1 MKYTLLL
8 VVAAILMAGCGNR
21 EEELQGK
28 IGQLEAVSDSLNKA
42 INQRDGYFDEVVR
55 AINDVYMSIEEVR
68 QQEASIQQQTG
79 EAEGKYALNNE
90 QARAALLTQIAN
102 IDSTLVLN
110 RKKINGLRARVR
122 SLNKDFKALDETINN
137 LRKMLEERELTIA
150 MLEGKVTGLE
160 ADLVQKSRE
169 IAVRDS
175 IIDSQ
180 VHVINKVYY
189 VAGTR
194 DELEEK
200 GIIKDEGG
208 FPFGW
213 FGSTTVLVN
222 GVDSDFFTPLDVAS
236 ESVITID
243 GKVDEIVP
251 QRDNTFYA
259 LNAVGEEVTDL
270 SITDPESF
278 WQERYLV
285 IITE

>member
-1 MKYTLLL
+1 MKHTLSLVLAVVLL
-8 VVAAILMAGCGNR
+8 AGCGNR

-28 IGQLEAVSDSLNKA
+28 IGQLEAVGDSLNKA
-42 INQRDGYFDEVVR
+42 IDKRDDYFNEVVR
-55 AINDVYMSIEEVR
+55 AINDVYMTIEDVR

-79 EAEGKYALNNE
+79 EAEGKYAVSNE
-90 QARAALLTQIAN
+90 QARAALLQQIAN
-102 IDSTLVLN
+102 IDSTLVEN
-110 RKKINGLRARVR
+110 RKKINSLRARVR
-122 SLNKDFKALDETINN
+122 SMNKDFKALDETLNN
-137 LRKMLEERELTIA
+137 LKKMLEEREITIA
-150 MLEGKVTGLE
+150 MLESKVAGLE
-160 ADLVQKSRE
+160 ANIVEKTRE

-180 VHVINKVYY
+180 VHLINKAYY
-189 VAGTR
+189 IAGTR

-208 FPFGW
+208 FLGI
-213 FGSTTVLVN
+213 GSTTVFVN
-222 GVDSDFFTPLDVAS
+222 GADTDLFTPLDVAS

-243 GKVDEIVP
+243 GEVDELVP
-251 QRDNTFYA
+251 ERDVTYYA